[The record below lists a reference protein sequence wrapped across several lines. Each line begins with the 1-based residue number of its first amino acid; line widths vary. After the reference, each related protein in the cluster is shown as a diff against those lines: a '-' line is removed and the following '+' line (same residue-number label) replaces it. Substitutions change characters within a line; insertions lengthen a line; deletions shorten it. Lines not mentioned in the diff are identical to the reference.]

1 MCVCGSYSVMSNSLQ
16 THALYVAHQPIQ
28 PTRIPLPM
36 EFPRQEYWSGLPFLS
51 PEDLTNPEIR
61 PRSPALQVDSLPSE
75 PTGKPSIEDV
85 TLTDFLQASSS
96 WNSFPFCNKQLHK
109 TTNLNHFFLFNFF
122 LYRLN
127 NLKEP
132 WDVHYFLF
140 SVFLF
145 AFPHFQ
151 NFITKPNIF
160 LKKREST
167 KRANNCIFLFLYL
180 FSMVFIK

>member
-1 MCVCGSYSVMSNSLQ
+1 MSDPLWPHGLQ
-16 THALYVAHQPIQ
+16 PA
-28 PTRIPLPM
+28 R
-36 EFPRQEYWSGLPFLS
+36 PRCPWDSPGKNTGLGCHFRLQGTFLS
-51 PEDLTNPEIR
+51 QGLNWQ
-61 PRSPALQVDSLPSE
+61 ADSLPSE

-160 LKKREST
+160 LKKEKAQKGQT
-167 KRANNCIFLFLYL
+167 TVYFFFCTYL
-180 FSMVFIK
+180 VWCS